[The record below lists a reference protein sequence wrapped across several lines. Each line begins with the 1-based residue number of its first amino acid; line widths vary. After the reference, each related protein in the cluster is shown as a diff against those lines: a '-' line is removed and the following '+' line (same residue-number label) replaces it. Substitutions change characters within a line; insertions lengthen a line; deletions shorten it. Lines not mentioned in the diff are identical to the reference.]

1 MKNKIIQFITSQV
14 FLVTTLVVLLGLLLD
29 PYHVNE
35 HDNVYISVVIASV
48 VVFFMLVLLVWK
60 EDPEDE
66 REYHHRFF
74 AARVSYI
81 TDSSLLMIA
90 LTFEGMQGL
99 VDPWIPGVLVVMF
112 LSKMLTRA
120 YLDYTDQ

>member
-1 MKNKIIQFITSQV
+1 MKNKIIQFITSQG
-14 FLVTTLVVLLGLLLD
+14 FLVTVLVVLLGLLID

-35 HDNVYISVVIASV
+35 HDAVYMSVVAASI

-60 EDPEDE
+60 ENPEDE

-81 TDSSLLMIA
+81 TGSSLLMIA
-90 LTFEGMQGL
+90 LAFEGFQGL
-99 VDPWIPGVLVVMF
+99 IDPWIPGVLVAMF
-112 LSKMLTRA
+112 LSKLLTRL
-120 YLDYTDQ
+120 YLDKTD